1 MAHVE
6 FKEENQDFNK
16 VIEEHKEKP
25 TFVDFFADWCPPC
38 RMLKPMLEKACQ
50 ENGFNFISINV
61 DQNHTISEEYNVQ
74 GIPYVVLFIKGK
86 KAMDF
91 TGANIKKFEEA
102 VEMAKKG
109 E

>member
-16 VIEEHKEKP
+16 VIEEHKEKS

-50 ENGFNFISINV
+50 EN
-61 DQNHTISEEYNVQ
+61 
-74 GIPYVVLFIKGK
+74 
-86 KAMDF
+86 
-91 TGANIKKFEEA
+91 
-102 VEMAKKG
+102 
-109 E
+109 

>member
-16 VIEEHKEKP
+16 VIEEHKEKS

-61 DQNHTISEEYNVQ
+61 DQNPNISEEYNVR

-86 KAMDF
+86 KVLDF
-91 TGANIKKFEEA
+91 TGANIPKFQEA
-102 VEMAKKG
+102 VERAKKG